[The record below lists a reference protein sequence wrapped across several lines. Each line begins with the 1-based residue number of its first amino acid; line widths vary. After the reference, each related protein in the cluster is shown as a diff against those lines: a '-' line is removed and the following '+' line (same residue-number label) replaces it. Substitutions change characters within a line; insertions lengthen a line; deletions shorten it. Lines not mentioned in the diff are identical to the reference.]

1 MQMNRFGGEK
11 FMYSNL
17 RSEMARGNIS
27 NREMAKVLKLHENTV
42 SNKLLGKS
50 ESGFSIEEA
59 FLIKSAFFP
68 DLDLSY
74 LFQREDNPP
83 KAG

>member
-1 MQMNRFGGEK
+1 
-11 FMYSNL
+11 MYSNL
-17 RSEMARGNIS
+17 RSEMARRNIS

-59 FLIKSAFFP
+59 FLIKSAFFK
-68 DLDLSY
+68 DLDLGY
-74 LFQREDNPP
+74 LFQRKDNPS